1 MGSVFRKVAV
11 RPVPAAA
18 VITTDRAGNATA
30 KWTPRK
36 ANRSIVAPVRTLADG
51 RKVIEVETGCY
62 YVRFRDHDR
71 RVCTIS
77 TGCRDESSARQF
89 LANLERR
96 AERIKAGIMT
106 RREADAAD
114 RMHDPLE
121 GHIADYIDR
130 LPGKRGG
137 PATPMHRENTQ
148 RYLHRLAADCRWT
161 CLADMSRDSL
171 ARWLAVEV
179 GKGRSAR
186 SMNCHRAAAIA
197 FANWAADPDVG
208 RLPSNPFGT
217 GRAAVSKADEDAD
230 PRRHRRALSP
240 DELSRLI
247 EAARNA
253 PERRQTRRSEGDAQ
267 IIRRA
272 PDRLSGH
279 DRGDL
284 WMFLAGTGLRVGEV
298 RQLTVADVR
307 LDAVPPHVRVPA
319 AVAKSRKEQSV
330 PLRSDLVALMRR
342 RLAGCKP
349 TDGIFE
355 IPGGLVRRFNADC
368 RRAGIPKRDAEGRTV
383 DVHSLRTTFGTY
395 LAMSGVA
402 PRVAMELMRHS
413 EIGLTMKVYTDPRL
427 LPLAAAIE
435 ATSSVAPS
443 VAPKVAPTGV
453 SQGHLVAFPGTNDQ
467 GEGMTSD
474 VA

>member
-1 MGSVFRKVAV
+1 
-11 RPVPAAA
+11 
-18 VITTDRAGNATA
+18 
-30 KWTPRK
+30 
-36 ANRSIVAPVRTLADG
+36 
-51 RKVIEVETGCY
+51 
-62 YVRFRDHDR
+62 
-71 RVCTIS
+71 
-77 TGCRDESSARQF
+77 
-89 LANLERR
+89 
-96 AERIKAGIMT
+96 
-106 RREADAAD
+106 
-114 RMHDPLE
+114 
-121 GHIADYIDR
+121 
-130 LPGKRGG
+130 
-137 PATPMHRENTQ
+137 MHRDNTR

-161 CLADMSRDSL
+161 SLADMTRDTL
-171 ARWLAVEV
+171 ERWIAVEV

-208 RLPSNPFGT
+208 RLPSNPFGS
-217 GRAAVSKADEDAD
+217 GRAAVSKADEEGD

-247 EAARNA
+247 AAARNA

-267 IIRRA
+267 TVRRA

-319 AVAKSRKEQSV
+319 AVAKSRKEQTV

-355 IPGGLVRRFNADC
+355 IPRGLIKRFNADC
-368 RRAGIPKRDAEGRTV
+368 RRAGIPKRDLEGRTV

-413 EIGLTMKVYTDPRL
+413 AIGLTMKVYTDPRL

-443 VAPKVAPTGV
+443 VAPKVAPTGD
-453 SQGHLVAFPGTNDQ
+453 SQGHSVAFPGTDDQ
-467 GEGMTSD
+467 SEGMASN